1 MESFRDIKV
10 CACASAGGHLTQLL
24 KISSCWAGMNSFF
37 ISTSRIVEGSLEG
50 QGKVYTVA
58 ECNRRSWWKT
68 PLVFLKAASI
78 LLREKPHV
86 VLSTGALP
94 FAIVSL
100 IGKLLGAR
108 VIWIESITNIDRLSL
123 SGRFVRF
130 FADLLVVQWPHL
142 TEKYR
147 KAKFLGII
155 E

>member
-1 MESFRDIKV
+1 MDSMSDVKI

-24 KISSCWAGMNSFF
+24 KISSCWAGMTPFF
-37 ISTSRIVEGSLEG
+37 ISTSRLVEGSLEG

-68 PLVFLKAASI
+68 PLVFLDAIRI
-78 LLREKPHV
+78 LLRERPRV

-100 IGKLLGAR
+100 IGKILGAR
-108 VIWIESITNIDRLSL
+108 VIWIESITTVDRLSL
-123 SGRFVRF
+123 SGWFVRF
-130 FADLLVVQWPHL
+130 FADFLVVQWPHL
-142 TEKYR
+142 AEKYR
-147 KAKFLGII
+147 KARFLGII